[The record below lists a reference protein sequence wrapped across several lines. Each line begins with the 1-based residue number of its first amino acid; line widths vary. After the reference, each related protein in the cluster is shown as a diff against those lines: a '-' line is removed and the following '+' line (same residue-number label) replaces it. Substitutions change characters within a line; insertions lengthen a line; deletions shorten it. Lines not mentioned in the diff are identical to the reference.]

1 MTTDQKSP
9 KHFARLIR
17 DHLKALP
24 EGYAEDPKTV
34 QNTLG
39 LSDEEFKMGIDLLIE
54 RKIIVMEK
62 AAEAAKKMDT
72 DETVPAA
79 AEVMPAKKASTSTME
94 MAAVGSKNIR
104 HNGYSNAKYPSI
116 DP

>member
-9 KHFARLIR
+9 KHFARMIR

-34 QNTLG
+34 QDTLG
-39 LSDEEFKMGIDLLIE
+39 LSDEEFKMGLDLLIE

-62 AAEAAKKMDT
+62 AAPEAAKKTDT

-94 MAAVGSKNIR
+94 MAAVGS
-104 HNGYSNAKYPSI
+104 AW
-116 DP
+116 